1 MKTLY
6 PPASCSSNDL
16 FDGQEVFSVQ
26 PQTRTRSNRVEHQ
39 VDKQK
44 RMRRGIF
51 ILLAIGTSPSLFI
64 NPGQYLFG
72 LLVCGGLASGLA
84 WVLV

>member
-1 MKTLY
+1 M
-6 PPASCSSNDL
+6 
-16 FDGQEVFSVQ
+16 
-26 PQTRTRSNRVEHQ
+26 EHQ

-51 ILLAIGTSPSLFI
+51 ILLAIGTLPSLFM
-64 NPGQYLFG
+64 NPAQYLFG
-72 LLVCGGLASGLA
+72 LFVCGGIASGLA